1 MINRNLTAALLCGAA
16 AFMPL
21 ADASAYTLDL
31 STGAFPKDVTVENL
45 NGLQPNVAGY
55 KRGYTLDGWTVDRLG
70 NRGMV
75 AVSPTYTRS
84 KEGEAG
90 RQSHNV
96 LTLPYLDIEP
106 GYMLRW
112 DALSLHPDFLEA
124 YEVRIQAEGDAEST
138 LLYEE
143 KEAASQW
150 EAHLL
155 SLKAYEGK
163 KVQISFH
170 CLSSDKY
177 LLALDAISVDAPQ
190 GFDLKVTSLPD
201 VYYSKQDVGD
211 MPLPVEI
218 TVANYGAAIAAG
230 TFQLECS
237 YEIVAETVLQQPL
250 LPGESLTLK
259 MDAPLRYNKRTPYVL
274 YFKASDSGEAVTLY
288 EGSMYMS
295 DYVKRL
301 FVDKATGMWCNN
313 CPDGTLALQEVQRQF
328 GDNVIAVESHN
339 NDLLANEPYITE
351 LKARSL
357 PTLELDRIRESASST
372 ASMFSNFYYT
382 PVNFGVEIV
391 GVTLEGNDRVSVT
404 AAVET
409 SEEID
414 NADDRYRVGFLLAA
428 DFYNPDAKYYQYN
441 NCTMANREQYYY
453 LPSVIPAPLV
463 KFHNVT
469 LTCET
474 AFSGIEESLP
484 AVIIPGVCRAVTWTC
499 DRPELLDNLS
509 HGRVIALVI
518 DTQTGHI
525 VNSAIHGLD
534 EGSSDVES
542 VTSEAADGVAT
553 VSKHGE
559 VALNLAD
566 GTAFTVEAVDMAGAV
581 AARIA
586 GVHYAGDSHSLSLAP
601 GIYAVILRT
610 ADNACVQKVI
620 ITE

>member
-1 MINRNLTAALLCGAA
+1 MINCNLSAALLCGVA
-16 AFMPL
+16 AFIPL
-21 ADASAYTLDL
+21 TEASAYTLDL
-31 STGAFPKDVTVENL
+31 STGSFPKNVKVENL
-45 NGLQPNVAGY
+45 NGLKPNVAGY

-70 NRGMV
+70 DRGMV

-84 KEGEAG
+84 SEGEAG

-96 LTLPYLDIEP
+96 LTLPYVDVEQ

-112 DALSLHPDFLEA
+112 DARSLHPDFPEA
-124 YEVRIQAEGDAEST
+124 YEVRVRAEGDAEST

-143 KEAASQW
+143 KEAPDQW
-150 EAHLL
+150 HTHLL
-155 SLKAYEGK
+155 NLGQYEGRS
-163 KVQISFH
+163 VQVSFH

-177 LLALDAISVDAPQ
+177 LLALDGISIDMPQ
-190 GFDLKVTSLPD
+190 GLDLRATSVPE
-201 VYYSKQDVGD
+201 VYYSKNDVGD

-218 TVANYGAAIAAG
+218 TVTNYGGTLTAG

-237 YEIVAETVLQQPL
+237 YNIVEEAALQQPL
-250 LPGESLTLK
+250 LPGESLTLN
-259 MDAPLRYNKRTPYVL
+259 MNAPLRYNKRTPYTL
-274 YFKASDSGEAVTLY
+274 YFKASDSAGAVKVY

-295 DYVKRL
+295 DYVKHL

-372 ASMFSNFYYT
+372 ASMFGNFYYR
-382 PVNFGVEIV
+382 PVNFAVEIM
-391 GVTLEGNDRVSVT
+391 GITLDGNDRVEVT
-404 AAVET
+404 AAVKA

-414 NADDRYRVGFLLAA
+414 NAGDRYRVGFLLTA
-428 DFYNPDAKYYQYN
+428 DFYNPDAKYYQSN
-441 NCTMANREQYYY
+441 NCTMPNREQYYY
-453 LPSVIPAPLV
+453 LPSVVPAPLV

-484 AVIIPGVCRAVTWTC
+484 AVMTPGVSKEVQWTC
-499 DRPELLDNLS
+499 ERPELLDNLS
-509 HGRVIALVI
+509 KGRMVAFVI

-525 VNSAIHGLD
+525 INSDIRGLD
-534 EGSSDVES
+534 EGSSAVEAITAGGADEWMAVSRQGDV
-542 VTSEAADGVAT
+542 VM
-553 VSKHGE
+553 
-559 VALNLAD
+559 NLAD
-566 GTAFTVEAVDMAGAV
+566 GTPFAIEAVDMTGAV
-581 AARIA
+581 ATRLA
-586 GVHYAGDSHSLSLAP
+586 GVYHTGDTHRLALDAGL
-601 GIYAVILRT
+601 YVVTLRT
-610 ADNACVQKVI
+610 AENAYTEKI
-620 ITE
+620 IINY